1 MAIAEGSQEQDDAE
15 ITTAK
20 EIVGAMNVLMS
31 MLKNITIR
39 PTAFASAVIAF
50 MATHKLVI
58 VLEKTDMADIEGGF
72 KALRNTWVLD
82 LATLTK
88 RNAKWTKLSA
98 SVPSSFLSF
107 LRTQLELAVVSLQD
121 PAELGEAVK
130 VGKRIVTGLKSVISL
145 SVDEDLLH
153 VGFNAA
159 EVSSAISGA
168 EGWERAR
175 ADDCVRVGGPFPFLV
190 FSFLF
195 NSPTTCQHPPCNGAD
210 GRGKTSPDSRKEVLG
225 QVQHL
230 RLVCDQR

>member
-1 MAIAEGSQEQDDAE
+1 MKAYPSFFRSNFYTPYPTLTALRVVDEKIKRLMAIAEGSQDDAE

-58 VLEKTDMADIEGGF
+58 VLEKTDMAEIEGGF
-72 KALRNTWVLD
+72 KALRDTWVLD

-121 PAELGEAVK
+121 PAELGEAAK
-130 VGKRIVTGLKSVISL
+130 VGTRIVTGFLKSVMTL
-145 SVDEDLLH
+145 SVDEDLLNA
-153 VGFNAA
+153 GFSAA
-159 EVSSAISGA
+159 EVSSAMGGA
-168 EGWERAR
+168 EAWERAR
-175 ADDCVRVGGPFPFLV
+175 AGDYVRAGGPSFSRFPVSLQ
-190 FSFLF
+190 LTH
-195 NSPTTCQHPPCNGAD
+195 NLPTPP
-210 GRGKTSPDSRKEVLG
+210 L
-225 QVQHL
+225 
-230 RLVCDQR
+230 